1 MSTIAKSL
9 PPEIVQAQNL
19 ANLFDTAITIPLIR
33 VKLGLD
39 FFLGLIPLIGDVI
52 MLLLSLRI
60 VVLGKALGMPTILI
74 RKMMI
79 NALIDTVVGMVPFI
93 GDILDVFFTAN
104 QRNVRVME
112 TWWLTQNQ
120 LAT

>member
-1 MSTIAKSL
+1 MAKSL